1 MKEESGRVFDL
12 AEKNKEI
19 PGCTVSELLS
29 DAGGFYISVF
39 SLGAGTDIS
48 PEIYGYHKIW
58 YLLKGDMKAVLPD
71 KNSMEITEGSGFVTP
86 VGTPIGSSTDNGA
99 VYLEISLKEDTD
111 MNSILK
117 SSEIFSLKDLVPYQ
131 EGKIVNMDLVNDQ
144 GLKFVVMS
152 FTKGCAL
159 PEHAAPGE
167 ALIFALD
174 GEGTIGYEGKEY
186 QIKAG
191 QNFKFDK
198 GGAHYVKADGNF
210 KMALLLTLS

>member
-1 MKEESGRVFDL
+1 MKKNSGRVFSL
-12 AEKNKEI
+12 AEDNKEI

-29 DAGGFYISVF
+29 DERGFYTSVF

-48 PEIYGYHKIW
+48 PEIYGYPKIW
-58 YLLKGDMKAVLPD
+58 YVLSG
-71 KNSMEITEGSGFVTP
+71 NMEIVIPEADDVEMPEGSAVVTPTGTP
-86 VGTPIGSSTDNGA
+86 VGCRTENGA
-99 VYLEISLKEDTD
+99 VYLEITLKEDTD

-117 SSEIFSLKDLVPYQ
+117 SSEVFALKDLVPYQ
-131 EGKIVNMDLVNDQ
+131 EGKIVNMDLVNDP

-167 ALIFALD
+167 TLIFALD
-174 GEGTIGYEGKEY
+174 GEGTIGYEGNEY
-186 QIKAG
+186 HIKAG
-191 QNFKFDK
+191 ENFKFDK

-210 KMALLLTLS
+210 KMALLLTLA

>member
-1 MKEESGRVFDL
+1 MKKNSGTVFSL
-12 AEKNKEI
+12 AEDNKEI

-29 DAGGFYISVF
+29 DERGFYTSVF

-48 PEIYGYHKIW
+48 PEIYGYPKIW
-58 YLLKGDMKAVLPD
+58 YVLSG
-71 KNSMEITEGSGFVTP
+71 NMEIVIPEADNVEMPEGSAVVTPTGTP
-86 VGTPIGSSTDNGA
+86 VGCRTENGA
-99 VYLEISLKEDTD
+99 VYLEITLKEDTD

-117 SSEIFSLKDLVPYQ
+117 SSEVFALKDLVPYQ
-131 EGKIVNMDLVNDQ
+131 EGKIVNMDLVNDP

-174 GEGTIGYEGKEY
+174 GEGTIGYEGNEY
-186 QIKAG
+186 HIKAG
-191 QNFKFDK
+191 ENFKFDK

-210 KMALLLTLS
+210 KMALLLTLA